1 MENKTKG
8 TWIGGILWTLLAGLL
23 IFGIGVAIGMYATH
37 PLINI
42 ANISIHNNSATVNSY
57 NGIPYRNNTS
67 IGKYIP
73 NYNGNKTTY
82 TPNLLCFTAYN
93 NTVGWSSP
101 YNCVR
106 VTP

>member
-1 MENKTKG
+1 
-8 TWIGGILWTLLAGLL
+8 
-23 IFGIGVAIGMYATH
+23 MYATH

-57 NGIPYRNNTS
+57 NGIPYRNNTN

-106 VTP
+106 VTPLATHSVWHSLPSPRAGVSLPPN